1 MKVKQAVMYVK
12 SAILEGSWS
21 YGKTTLFSLLTNAFE
36 FIHNW
41 TLKL

>member
-1 MKVKQAVMYVK
+1 MKVKQAVMYAK
-12 SAILEGSWS
+12 SAILEGSLS
-21 YGKTTLFSLLTNAFE
+21 YGETTLFSLLTKTIE